1 MNEPEQKRMRIARFM
16 EEQGLE
22 ALLLARPGNFAWAT
36 GGRRNYVA
44 TASDKGV
51 ASLLFTP
58 EGDFV
63 VTSIIEAPRMAGEEL
78 AGLGYEVASY
88 SWHEGAE
95 ADMIG
100 SLTEGLHLGAD
111 GPYPTATNVGA
122 EIACLR
128 WSLLPE
134 EIERYRWLGARCGE
148 AMGRVARQLRPGLSE
163 EEIAARLS
171 AEVMRHGIVPTVLLV
186 GADERAFKYRH
197 PLPTDKRLEKYAL
210 LTLCG
215 RKGGLIANLSRL
227 VHFGP
232 LPAELQRKQ
241 EAVARVDA
249 TFIAYTVP
257 GARAGDVFTR
267 GLEAYAAVGYPDE
280 WKLHHQGGATGYEG
294 RDYKATPSSPE
305 IVQVNQAFTWNPSIA
320 GTKSEDTI
328 IVSEGGYE
336 FLTTSPDW
344 PTIPVEVKGRI
355 VERPAIL
362 EVL

>member
-1 MNEPEQKRMRIARFM
+1 
-16 EEQGLE
+16 
-22 ALLLARPGNFAWAT
+22 
-36 GGRRNYVA
+36 
-44 TASDKGV
+44 
-51 ASLLFTP
+51 
-58 EGDFV
+58 
-63 VTSIIEAPRMAGEEL
+63 
-78 AGLGYEVASY
+78 
-88 SWHEGAE
+88 
-95 ADMIG
+95 
-100 SLTEGLHLGAD
+100 
-111 GPYPTATNVGA
+111 
-122 EIACLR
+122 
-128 WSLLPE
+128 
-134 EIERYRWLGARCGE
+134 
-148 AMGRVARQLRPGLSE
+148 MGRVARQLRPGLSE